1 MFCNINPREIK
12 RTISKENIW
21 TNDIPLEFS
30 YLILYSY
37 SEISV
42 SRWNDKQNLSVGRWV
57 GGALVGGSV
66 VGGSVEDLPVGR
78 WSVVGGR

>member
-42 SRWNDKQNLSVGRWV
+42 SRWNDKQNL
-57 GGALVGGSV
+57 
-66 VGGSVEDLPVGR
+66 
-78 WSVVGGR
+78 